1 MYLPF
6 DEQILSPLKRSV
18 SKGGEYH
25 PTQQQKLHQH
35 KFILPCPGLI
45 ALTEKRQDTL

>member
-6 DEQILSPLKRSV
+6 NEWILSPLKRGV
-18 SKGGEYH
+18 KGGEYH

-45 ALTEKRQDTL
+45 VLTEKRQDTL